1 MKITSK
7 SILSPNRHPRDS
19 TTPMSLPPSLSR
31 RLKTNRSLRGA
42 QSPMFPTAGKKPRS
56 AFDNP
61 EPSSPKVT
69 CIGQVRV
76 KTKKKQGS
84 KKQSIKTGEVSF
96 RKTEGNVNPNQKW
109 VHLPLTICEALRGF
123 GAEFSCLFPCR
134 PSCFSMGGTGPRE
147 KEGRVNEGNGGDSS
161 CVAVFGRWLVGVQGR
176 EIELVVGG
184 EGEEREAEGG
194 EREIEDGRCG
204 VSEECGVE
212 IEEERR
218 VSICVPPK
226 NALLLMRCRSDPI
239 RVSALVNR
247 FWESPIRSAEEVE
260 EEEEEDEDEGDEEV
274 GGPDGERSTEDKKV
288 EAFGTLVS
296 AEEEKEENPEAKA
309 HDLVMEGQEEA
320 EERENPEGEVQDSA
334 VEVQEE
340 AEGRESP
347 EGEVHLVMEVQEEA
361 EEGENP
367 EENLEISE
375 EIEEEGYEENDELEP
390 VVVQEVKVSSEA
402 EENEVSCSV
411 FEAFSDLQT
420 LGNEENVENPVEDCQ
435 SREVQSEEI
444 RSPDEDLFLGLQEM
458 FFEEEEAE
466 KIEETEEVSMGEK
479 ETQLEEEREEGTQ
492 SDETL
497 IESEAREREGNGNP
511 EREGEVKKEQENRG
525 ERSSLLPE
533 CLLLM
538 MCEPKLSMEVSKE
551 TWVCGGDFIRW
562 QPERRKVKR
571 TDGCDGPR
579 RRVSIDSTAGPAS
592 AVSMAALI
600 EQKLVNAVAYE
611 PFVLT
616 RCKSEPMRTAAAKLA
631 PETCFWKN
639 RKLERLEPHRR
650 ATFGVGAAG
659 VGF

>member
-1 MKITSK
+1 
-7 SILSPNRHPRDS
+7 
-19 TTPMSLPPSLSR
+19 MSLPPSLSR

-134 PSCFSMGGTGPRE
+134 PSCFSTGGTGERV
-147 KEGRVNEGNGGDSS
+147 KEGRGNGGDSS

-184 EGEEREAEGG
+184 EGEEREAVGG

-212 IEEERR
+212 IEEGRR

-247 FWESPIRSAEEVE
+247 FFESPIRSAEDVE
-260 EEEEEDEDEGDEEV
+260 EEEEEDEDEGDEVV
-274 GGPDGERSTEDKKV
+274 GGPDGERSTGDKKV
-288 EAFGTLVS
+288 EAFRTLVS

-340 AEGRESP
+340 AEERESP
-347 EGEVHLVMEVQEEA
+347 EGGVHLVMEVQ
-361 EEGENP
+361 EGENP

-375 EIEEEGYEENDELEP
+375 EIEKGYDENDELEP
-390 VVVQEVKVSSEA
+390 VVVQEVKVSSLA

-444 RSPDEDLFLGLQEM
+444 RSPDENLFLGLQEM

-466 KIEETEEVSMGEK
+466 KIEETEELSMGEK
-479 ETQLEEEREEGTQ
+479 ETQLEEESEEGTQ
-492 SDETL
+492 SEETL

-551 TWVCGGDFIRW
+551 TWVCSGDFIRW

-571 TDGCDGPR
+571 TDSCDGPR
-579 RRVSIDSTAGPAS
+579 RRVSIDSTAGPAT
-592 AVSMAALI
+592 AMSMTALI

-616 RCKSEPMRTAAAKLA
+616 RCNSEPVRTAAAKLA

-639 RKLERLEPHRR
+639 RKIERLEPHRR